1 MVGHGIE
8 DEMMMDIGHSKLTNC
23 QARCMR
29 HTNHDSDDQLDDNMD
44 GFFSLILVVV
54 HLEDLLAFEFP
65 EMKIVYLNEYND
77 SINNIDFYQ
86 IIHTAISPSLKSLPF
101 PYCTL
106 FLDIMATYCGSNNKH
121 LSS

>member
-1 MVGHGIE
+1 MDHGIA

-23 QARCMR
+23 LARCMR
-29 HTNHDSDDQLDDNMD
+29 HKNRDFDGQLDDNMD

-65 EMKIVYLNEYND
+65 EMKIVYFNDYNE
-77 SINNIDFYQ
+77 SINNNDFYS
-86 IIHTAISPSLKSLPF
+86 IFLTAINPSENSLPF